1 MSADPASDGHAVPL
15 RACVPGAERKTP
27 PALVR
32 ASRSQLASARG
43 VRFAMLLPTLLS
55 VPVRA
60 LRVSIA
66 AGVAW
71 TVLTAA
77 PAPELTRKLDALF
90 GRWDRSDAP
99 GVIVGVALDG
109 ETIHAKGYGLANLEH
124 AIPLRADTVT
134 ESGSVAKQ
142 FTAAAVALL
151 HVRGQLSLDDPLR
164 KHLPELSERLAG
176 RITVRMLLNHTSGL
190 RDIHGLF
197 DLMGRPSYSAEHD
210 AAEVLRV
217 FSRQRDTNF
226 VPGSEYLYCNGSYA
240 LVPTIVARVSGKS
253 FAAFCAAE
261 LFGPLGMAATR
272 WRDPFTAVVRGR
284 ATGYAPRPGGH
295 AIDLPYSNLIGN
307 GGLLTT
313 VGDLLKWTASF
324 AGPAGEWAEVVRLL
338 RTPSRLN
345 DGRVLDY
352 GLGLTVETL
361 PGGLLELSHG
371 GATSGFRTY
380 LATIPEKRF
389 SVALLANTADFE
401 GGGLARSVAQA
412 VLDLPRAPRPPVS
425 EVPAG
430 DLSVYAGLYH
440 SPVTDAR
447 LPIAVRGTAL
457 TFGGAEMRAIGPRK
471 FAGGGGRTVAEF
483 SEESPRRVTVTTT
496 NAVTTYVAVQAA
508 RPDAAALAAYAGT
521 YYSEELDTAR
531 DVVERDGALWVENW
545 PAVPVRA
552 TPTIADGFN
561 FGRAWHATFTRDA
574 SGRVD
579 GVELTNG
586 RCRRVRFVRR

>member
-1 MSADPASDGHAVPL
+1 MIFPSSLPAF
-15 RACVPGAERKTP
+15 
-27 PALVR
+27 
-32 ASRSQLASARG
+32 ARP
-43 VRFAMLLPTLLS
+43 VRF
-55 VPVRA
+55 VRFTVA
-60 LRVSIA
+60 AAAAVFLFGSIPR
-66 AGVAW
+66 
-71 TVLTAA
+71 AA
-77 PAPELTRKLDALF
+77 PAPELTRKLDQLF
-90 GRWDRSDAP
+90 ARWDQPDAP
-99 GVIVGVALDG
+99 GVIVGVALAG
-109 ETIHAKGYGLANLEH
+109 ETIHARGYGLANLEH

-151 HVRGQLSLDDPLR
+151 HVRGKLSLDDPIR

-226 VPGSEYLYCNGSYA
+226 FPGSEYLYCNGSYA
-240 LVPTIVARVSGKS
+240 LVPTLVARVAGKS
-253 FAAFCAAE
+253 FADFCAAE
-261 LFGPLGMAATR
+261 LFGPLGLTATR
-272 WRDPFTAVVRGR
+272 WRDPFTAVVPGR
-284 ATGYAPRPGGH
+284 ATGYAPRAGGH

-313 VGDLLKWTASF
+313 VGDQLKWAASF
-324 AGPAGEWAEVVRLL
+324 AAPAGEWAEVVRLL
-338 RTPSRLN
+338 QTPSRLN

-389 SVALLANTADFE
+389 AVALLANTADFE
-401 GGGLARSVAQA
+401 GGALARSVAQA
-412 VLDLPRAPRPPVS
+412 VLDLPRAPRPPPRTDVS
-425 EVPAG
+425 AG
-430 DLSVYAGLYH
+430 DLAALAGLYH
-440 SPVTDAR
+440 SAAADAR
-447 LPIAVRGTAL
+447 LMVAVRGTAL
-457 TFGGAEMRAIGPRK
+457 TLGGAEVRPIGPRK
-471 FAGGGGRTVAEF
+471 FAAGIRTVAEF
-483 SEESPRRVTVTTT
+483 SEETPRRLTVTTT
-496 NAVTTYVAVQAA
+496 NGVTTYVAVPPA

-552 TPTIADGFN
+552 TPTFADGFN
-561 FGRAWHATFTRDA
+561 FGRGWHSTFTRDA
-574 SGRVD
+574 AGRVD

-586 RCRRVRFVRR
+586 RCRRIRFVRR